1 MLVIKRNGEKEK
13 FQKDKIIKAINAAL
27 IEVDGELYETDTATD
42 IANEIEWLVFQ
53 TKKTQNAISIEDIQD
68 LVEEKLMQSERTDV
82 AKAYVLYREKR
93 KILRD
98 TNEVYDSILDLIEF
112 QNEELNEENSNKNPI
127 IASTQRDY
135 MAGEVSKDLTLNSFL
150 PKDIAD
156 AHKEG
161 LIHFHD
167 ADYFAQRIYN
177 CCVWNLEDMLQNGTM
192 ISGTLIEKPHSFS
205 TACNIMTQIMAQVAS
220 SQYGK

>member
-1 MLVIKRNGEKEK
+1 MQVIKRDGKKVE
-13 FQKDKIIKAINAAL
+13 FDKSKISDAVAKAFL
-27 IEVDGELYETDTATD
+27 EVDGAIDQVLVVINEMATAIETLASQKEESMT
-42 IANEIEWLVFQ
+42 V
-53 TKKTQNAISIEDIQD
+53 EDIQD
-68 LVEEKLMQSERTDV
+68 LVEKTLVDYGRYDV
-82 AKAYVLYREKR
+82 AKAYAVYREKR

-98 TNEVYDSILDLIEF
+98 TDKVYENILELIEF
-112 QNEELNEENSNKNPI
+112 SNEELKEENSNKNPT

-135 MAGEVSKDLTLNSFL
+135 MAGEVSKDLTNRHFL
-150 PKDIAD
+150 PVDISE
-156 AHKEG
+156 AHQQG

-167 ADYFAQRIYN
+167 ADYFAQRIHN

>member
-1 MLVIKRNGEKEK
+1 MYVIKRNGKEEK
-13 FQKDKIIKAINAAL
+13 FNKTKVINAIEAA
-27 IEVDGELYETDTATD
+27 IQEVDGALTDRYIATE
-42 IANEIEWLVFQ
+42 IADEVEQIVLQEQYLSV
-53 TKKTQNAISIEDIQD
+53 EDIQD
-68 LVEEKLMQSERTDV
+68 IIEELLTDYRFDI
-82 AKAYVLYREKR
+82 AKAYILYRDKR
-93 KILRD
+93 NILRD
-98 TNEVYDSILDLIEF
+98 TNKVYNSILELIEF
-112 QNEELNEENSNKNPI
+112 KNEELNEENSNKNPT

-135 MAGEVSKDLTLNSFL
+135 MAGEVSKDLTINSFL
-150 PKDIAD
+150 PRDISE
-156 AHKEG
+156 AHQQG